1 MQLFE
6 SNPAEFI
13 LTKKACGLP
22 PPNTPC
28 NGRKHMLLQVTME
41 TGALVSKVIFWQ
53 VAEGGSINKTGSW
66 AAESI
71 HIPGDAAAC
80 TEEDKATET
89 NRKLLILKSP

>member
-6 SNPAEFI
+6 PNPAEFI
-13 LTKKACGLP
+13 LAKKDCGLP
-22 PPNTPC
+22 PSNTPC

-53 VAEGGSINKTGSW
+53 VAKGGSVNKTGSW

-71 HIPGDAAAC
+71 HIPGDAVPALRTKPHRQ
-80 TEEDKATET
+80 TE
-89 NRKLLILKSP
+89 NSSF